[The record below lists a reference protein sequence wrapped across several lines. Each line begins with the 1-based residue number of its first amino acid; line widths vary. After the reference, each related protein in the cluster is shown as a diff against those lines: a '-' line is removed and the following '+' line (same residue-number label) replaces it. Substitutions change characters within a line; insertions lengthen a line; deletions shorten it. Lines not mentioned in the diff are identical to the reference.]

1 MQPREHSNDTNIV
14 IIGFMGVGKTTIG
27 SLLAQKL
34 NREFFDVDKLIEMEF
49 GRTIPEIFELW
60 GEQSFREKERDIIL
74 TLCRQRNKVIALGGG
89 AFIQEDIRNY
99 CLKHCSVF
107 LLDLSW
113 EEWKTNRLT
122 SIIDT
127 RPLLQNI
134 TLTEMHQLFH
144 HRKTLYRHHW
154 KFNID
159 KLSPHEASD
168 YIIGSLPMKM
178 PRDGSHHA

>member
-99 CLKHCSVF
+99 CLKQCSVF

-122 SIIDT
+122 
-127 RPLLQNI
+127 
-134 TLTEMHQLFH
+134 
-144 HRKTLYRHHW
+144 
-154 KFNID
+154 
-159 KLSPHEASD
+159 
-168 YIIGSLPMKM
+168 
-178 PRDGSHHA
+178 